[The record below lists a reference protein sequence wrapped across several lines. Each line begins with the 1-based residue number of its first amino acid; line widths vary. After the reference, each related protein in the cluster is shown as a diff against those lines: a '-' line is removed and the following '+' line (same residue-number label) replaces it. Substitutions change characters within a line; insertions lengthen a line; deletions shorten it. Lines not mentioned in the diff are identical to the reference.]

1 MSENHSTLL
10 FDVPPEK
17 LCPKCKAVLPLDSF
31 GKIKGVHRSY
41 CRTCHKSAM
50 FVPDL
55 RKEKACAHC
64 KAVKPIAEFN
74 RSGKRYQSFCRKCGE
89 KVGTEARRIKKEN
102 GESVIINR
110 KDYLKRNMWRKMRAK
125 YGIDREQ
132 YEALVEA
139 QGNACAICKKPE
151 KEMDGQR
158 GTPLRLSVDHDHETG
173 KVRGLL
179 CRQCNIG
186 IGRLK
191 ESVEILQNAID
202 YLKSHS

>member
-1 MSENHSTLL
+1 
-10 FDVPPEK
+10 
-17 LCPKCKAVLPLDSF
+17 
-31 GKIKGVHRSY
+31 
-41 CRTCHKSAM
+41 M